1 MKSVSAA
8 NKQTQILDR
17 LTETMVDKL
26 RNPSTSSEF
35 DFHEGVNQ
43 VLANAGMSAS
53 GSGGQI
59 TFYGHGPIIPSRI
72 RFFRG
77 YLFPAETPLGT
88 YQRFDERAYLSRSPG
103 SYRTVISFRLTVRL
117 SAL

>member
-8 NKQTQILDR
+8 KKETQILDR
-17 LTETMVDKL
+17 LTETIVDKL

-43 VLANAGMSAS
+43 VLA
-53 GSGGQI
+53 I

-117 SAL
+117 SALG